1 MSDEAY
7 QRLLE
12 ENQRLRGEGEL
23 LRRILHLFGAPE
35 DFELVFEGLL
45 DAVLAR
51 FDAQAGSLYMFDAD
65 SGALYFAAAR
75 GPKAGE
81 VLALDLSIAPG
92 HGIAGACFEQREVI
106 ALSDAHKDPRF
117 SREVSEKVG
126 YQVRSMLTAPIVV
139 DDQTLGVIQVI
150 NKANGSTFS
159 PEEVQAIELVGRYA
173 GGLIGLGLEL
183 SALQSAGESQV

>member
-7 QRLLE
+7 KRLTE

-23 LRRILHLFGAPE
+23 LRRILHLFAAPE

-51 FDAQAGSLYMFDAD
+51 FDAQAGSLYMFDDD
-65 SGALYFAAAR
+65 SGALYFAASR
-75 GPKAGE
+75 GPKASE

-92 HGIAGACFEQREVI
+92 HGIAGACFERREVI

-117 SREVSEKVG
+117 AREVSEKVG
-126 YQVRSMLTAPIVV
+126 YEVRSMLTAPIVT
-139 DDQTLGVIQVI
+139 DTQTLGVIQVI
-150 NKANGSTFS
+150 NKASGSSFS
-159 PEEVQAIELVGRYA
+159 PEEIEAAELVGRYA

-183 SALQSAGESQV
+183 SGLQAALSEV